1 MQKEFP
7 NRDIGNLFMDTHFGS
22 TSDNPDNPLSLRP
35 LSLSPSHA
43 RFVSPYKIDTSRYIF
58 DTKTIIDTKT
68 IAQESVSR
76 QRELLTR

>member
-43 RFVSPYKIDTSRYIF
+43 RFVSPYKIDTSRYIL
-58 DTKTIIDTKT
+58 DTKT

>member
-43 RFVSPYKIDTSRYIF
+43 RFVSPDKIDTSRYWIQDRKSQQAGRGAADKMKSETVF
-58 DTKTIIDTKT
+58 DN
-68 IAQESVSR
+68 
-76 QRELLTR
+76 

>member
-43 RFVSPYKIDTSRYIF
+43 RFVSPYKIDTRRYIF
-58 DTKTIIDTKT
+58 DTKT